1 MVKDV
6 LEVVANLAAI
16 LTGIIAVLA
25 YFHFIWGERTRRLAL
40 EHHLRQEALN
50 SQDEGRRTAIHLMA
64 YLSMTEAE
72 VLRAG
77 FQSKLVCSE
86 PGVDDQGRAN
96 RLYFRYN
103 SADVQRHPPF

>member
-6 LEVVANLAAI
+6 LELVANLAAI
-16 LTGIIAVLA
+16 LTGVIAALA
-25 YFHFIWGERTRRLAL
+25 YFHFIWGERTRRIEL
-40 EHHLRQEALN
+40 ERHLRQEALS
-50 SQDEGRRTAIHLMA
+50 SQDEGRRTVIHLMA

-96 RLYFRYN
+96 RLYFRYDG
-103 SADVQRHPPF
+103 ADIRRPPPF

>member
-1 MVKDV
+1 MLKGSI
-6 LEVVANLAAI
+6 EIMANLAAT
-16 LTGIIAVLA
+16 LTGGIAALA
-25 YFHFIWGERTRRLAL
+25 YFHFIWGERRRRVAL
-40 EHHLRQEALN
+40 ERHLKSEALN
-50 SQDEGRRTAIHLMA
+50 SQDEGRRTTIHLMA

-96 RLYFRYN
+96 RLYFRY
-103 SADVQRHPPF
+103 DGPGVRLTRPF